1 MPSLAAQAA
10 RVWAAT
16 VYLATG
22 IAVGTGTIV
31 LLSVG
36 LSVGAGLSVIGVG
49 LLVLAATLT
58 GWRAVA
64 RLERRRAALVLGHPI
79 PEAYAALPPGGIWR
93 RWRARLADRATW
105 RDLGWC
111 ALVGPVGIAT
121 GSLAVALWACVLV
134 LLTTPLTVPLLDD
147 DSTLGGMGAGVEWAL
162 GAAGVVGVAAV
173 GAFVRALAEVT
184 ARMAS
189 WLLAPDERALL
200 AARVVSLEETRA
212 GVVES
217 ADGVLRRIERD
228 LHDGAQHRL
237 AYVAMTL
244 GRAQAKLDDGD
255 ADGAQDLLRGA
266 SEESKRAMAELR
278 DLVRGI
284 HPSVLTDR
292 GLDAAISSLAGRSPI
307 PVGVHVDVPERPPP
321 AIETAAYFVVAEALT
336 NVGRHAEATRA
347 DVDVERV
354 GRLLR
359 VIVRD
364 DGRGG
369 ASREAGSGLEG
380 LAQRVEALDGTLTVD
395 SPPGGPTWIEA
406 VLPCG
411 S

>member
-1 MPSLAAQAA
+1 MSSLAAQAA
-10 RVWAAT
+10 RTWAAT

-22 IAVGTGTIV
+22 IAVGTVAIV
-31 LLSVG
+31 VLAVG
-36 LSVGAGLSVIGVG
+36 LSVGIGLSVIGIGVPI
-49 LLVLAATLT
+49 LAATMA
-58 GWRAVA
+58 GWRLLAGA
-64 RLERRRAALVLGHPI
+64 ERRRASLVLGDPV
-79 PEAYAALPPGGIWR
+79 PEAYAPAPAGGAWT

-111 ALVGPVGIAT
+111 ALLGPVGIA
-121 GSLAVALWACVLV
+121 GGALAVALWACVLV
-134 LLTTPLTVPLLDD
+134 LLTAPVTVPFLDE
-147 DSTLGGMGAGVEWAL
+147 DSVLGGLGAGVEWAL
-162 GAAGVVGVAAV
+162 GAAGIAGVAAV
-173 GAFVRALAEVT
+173 GVFVRALAEVT
-184 ARMAS
+184 VRMAS

-255 ADGAQDLLRGA
+255 AAGAQELLRGA
-266 SEESKRAMAELR
+266 SDESKRAMAELR

-292 GLDAAISSLAGRSPI
+292 GLDAAISSLAGRSTV
-307 PVGVHVDVPERPPP
+307 PVAVKVAVPRRPPP

-336 NVGRHAEATRA
+336 NVGRHSEATHA
-347 DVDVERV
+347 EVDVELV

-369 ASREAGSGLEG
+369 ASRDAGSGLEG
-380 LAQRVEALDGTLTVD
+380 LGRRVEALDGTLTVD

>member
-1 MPSLAAQAA
+1 MPSLALHAT
-10 RVWAAT
+10 RIWAAT

-22 IAVGTGTIV
+22 IAVGTFAIV
-31 LLSVG
+31 FLAVG
-36 LSVGAGLSVIGVG
+36 LSLGIGLSVIGIG
-49 LLVLAATLT
+49 LPILAATLV
-58 GWRAVA
+58 GWRLLAGV
-64 RLERRRAALVLGHPI
+64 ERRRAELVLGDPI
-79 PEAYAALPPGGIWR
+79 PQAYAPAPAAGRWA
-93 RWRARLADRATW
+93 RWRTRLTDRATW
-105 RDLGWC
+105 RDLLWC
-111 ALVGPVGIAT
+111 ALLGPVGIAA
-121 GSLAVALWACVLV
+121 GSLAVGLWGCVLV
-134 LLTTPLTVPLLDD
+134 LLTAPVTVPLLDE
-147 DSTLGGMGAGVEWAL
+147 DSTLGGLGAGVEWAL
-162 GAAGVVGVAAV
+162 GAAGIVGLVAV
-173 GAFVRALAEVT
+173 GALVRALAEVM
-184 ARMAS
+184 ARAAS

-200 AARVVSLEETRA
+200 VARVVSLEETRA

-255 ADGAQDLLRGA
+255 AEGAQELLRGA
-266 SEESKRAMAELR
+266 SDESKRAMAELR

-292 GLDAAISSLAGRSPI
+292 GLDAAISSLAGRSGV
-307 PVGVHVDVPERPPP
+307 PVGVRVVVPGRPPP
-321 AIETAAYFVVAEALT
+321 AVETAAYFVVAEALT

-347 DVDVERV
+347 DVDVEQV

-369 ASREAGSGLEG
+369 ARREAGSGLEG
-380 LAQRVEALDGTLTVD
+380 LGQRVEALDGTLTVD

>member
-1 MPSLAAQAA
+1 MPSLAVQAA

-22 IAVGTGTIV
+22 IALGTAVIV

-36 LSVGAGLSVIGVG
+36 LGVGVG
-49 LLVLAATLT
+49 LIVVGVGLPNLAATVAA
-58 GWRAVA
+58 WRGVSGV
-64 RLERRRAALVLGHPI
+64 ESRRAALVLGAPI
-79 PEAYAALPPGGIWR
+79 PQAYAPAPSGGVWR

-111 ALVGPVGIAT
+111 LLLGPVGILT
-121 GSLAVALWACVLV
+121 GSIAVALWAAVLV
-134 LLTTPLTVPLLDD
+134 LVTAPVTVPFLDE
-147 DSTLGGMGAGVEWAL
+147 DSLLGGLGAGVEW
-162 GAAGVVGVAAV
+162 GIAAV
-173 GAFVRALAEVT
+173 GLAGGVAVAAFLQALAVVT
-184 ARMAS
+184 AGLAAR
-189 WLLAPDERALL
+189 LLAPDERALL
-200 AARVVSLEETRA
+200 AARVASLEETRA

-244 GRAQAKLDDGD
+244 GRAQAKLEDGD
-255 ADGAQDLLRGA
+255 AEGARHLLKGA
-266 SEESKRAMAELR
+266 GEESKRAMAELR

-292 GLDAAISSLAGRSPI
+292 GLDAAISSLAGRSSV
-307 PVGVHVDVPERPPP
+307 PVDVRVDVPRRPPP
-321 AIETAAYFVVAEALT
+321 LIETAAYFVVAEALT
-336 NVGRHAEATRA
+336 NVGRHAGASRA
-347 DVDVERV
+347 EVDVELV

-364 DGRGG
+364 DGHGG
-369 ASREAGSGLEG
+369 ATRDAGSGLEG